1 MWNDGRKCQAWRRLI
16 FIFGLLLTISVYSG
30 ATWCG
35 LGPGHAEAATLAAA
49 DAHGAQPAHHT
60 RSSAASRHR
69 LASQRSSRHAT
80 SRARHAGAN
89 SPSRS
94 QEAVPQSSDSGD
106 LKDVTAAGTPSPETV
121 TVLTG
126 NVDGTAAH
134 IAADIATVLDSSDL
148 RVMTVLGNGATQN
161 LRDIAASPYLDLALV
176 PSDTLD
182 EAKHLGLGDIAKS
195 VTYIAPLY
203 DEEVQILAHGNI
215 TTIHQLD
222 GKKVGVDVAGSATS
236 ERAALVFDRL
246 GIKPDMINLDQPSA
260 LLLLQQGMLDAIVFA
275 DGKPVPALVAV
286 PPQGNLH
293 FVAIPYES
301 VLQDSYYPAR
311 IEPQDYPNLVKPGA
325 AVETIAIGT
334 ILAAYNAPEGSPRY
348 RKLAKFT
355 QAFFGEF
362 DEFHAPGRNPKWQE
376 VNFAADAPGWK
387 RFKPAQDWLDRS
399 ESATAAK

>member
-1 MWNDGRKCQAWRRLI
+1 MWNDGRKCQAWRGLI

-30 ATWCG
+30 ATWRG
-35 LGPGHAEAATLAAA
+35 GADYAEAATLAVA
-49 DAHGAQPAHHT
+49 DVHSAQPAHRTH
-60 RSSAASRHR
+60 SSATARHR
-69 LASQRSSRHAT
+69 LASQRSSRHAALKARRAGET
-80 SRARHAGAN
+80 SH
-89 SPSRS
+89 PSS
-94 QEAVPQSSDSGD
+94 LATAPQSSDSSGQND
-106 LKDVTAAGTPSPETV
+106 MTATGTPSPETV
-121 TVLTG
+121 TILAG
-126 NVDGTAAH
+126 NVDGTAAR
-134 IAADIATVLDSSDL
+134 IAADIATVLDSSNL

-161 LRDIAASPYLDLALV
+161 LLDITASPYLDLALV
-176 PSDTLD
+176 PSDALD
-182 EAKHLGLGDIAKS
+182 EAKHLGLNDVAKS
-195 VTYIAPLY
+195 VTYVAPLY
-203 DEEVQILAHGNI
+203 DEEVQILAHGDL
-215 TTIHQLD
+215 TTIRQLD

-275 DGKPVPALVAV
+275 DGKPVPALAAV
-286 PPQGNLH
+286 PLQGDLH

-355 QAFFGEF
+355 QAFFGAF